1 MPNFTTNDGVTLA
14 YEDWGHGKPVLF
26 VHSWA
31 LDSQMWAPH
40 MLHFNALGMRTIAM
54 DRRGHGRSER
64 PYGGYDYDRLA
75 DDLAALIEHLDL
87 RELTLIGHSMG
98 TGECVRLL
106 SRHGSERIAKVILL
120 SPVAPCYLDAD
131 GLPLPASTVD
141 AALAAIHA
149 DFPQWLAEGAD
160 GFYLPAETHTSE
172 GVIRRTIDI
181 MLGTSLHAATECFR
195 TRVGADLRD
204 ELRQIDVPMLVI
216 HGERDVSELVAFGRA
231 IAGMVPACRYLEYAD
246 APHGM
251 FHTHQRPL
259 LKDMQDFIGANAHA

>member
-1 MPNFTTNDGVTLA
+1 MPTFTTNDGVTLA
-14 YEDWGHGKPVLF
+14 YEDWGHGKPILF

-40 MLHFNALGMRTIAM
+40 MLHFNAMGMRTIAM
-54 DRRGHGRSER
+54 DRRGHGRSDR

-98 TGECVRLL
+98 TAECVRLL
-106 SRHGSERIAKVILL
+106 SRHGTERIARVILL
-120 SPVAPCYLDAD
+120 SPVAPCYVGDD
-131 GLPLPASTVD
+131 GTPLPASTF
-141 AALAAIHA
+141 APALAAIHA

-160 GFYLPAETHTSE
+160 GFYLLDETGTSE

-181 MLGTSLHAATECFR
+181 MLSTSLHAATECFR
-195 TRVGADLRD
+195 TRVSADLRN
-204 ELRQIDVPMLVI
+204 ELPHIDVPMLVI
-216 HGERDVSELVAFGRA
+216 HGQRDVSELVAFGRA
-231 IAGMVPACRYLEYAD
+231 IARLVPGCRYLEYAD

-251 FHTHQRPL
+251 FHTHQRTL
-259 LKDMQDFIGANAHA
+259 LKDMQAFLGTLADA

>member
-1 MPNFTTNDGVTLA
+1 MPNFTTRDGVTLA
-14 YEDWGHGKPVLF
+14 YEDWGNGKPVLF

-64 PYGGYDYDRLA
+64 PGSGYDYDRLA

-106 SRHGSERIAKVILL
+106 SRHGSDRIARVVLL
-120 SPVAPCYLDAD
+120 SPVAPCYLDAE
-131 GLPLPASTVD
+131 GKPLPVSTFD
-141 AALAAIHA
+141 PALAAIHA
-149 DFPQWLAEGAD
+149 DFPQWLADGAD
-160 GFYLPAETHTSE
+160 GFYLPAETNTSE

-181 MLGTSLHAATECFR
+181 MLNTSLHAATECFR
-195 TRVGADLRD
+195 TRVTADLRD
-204 ELRQIDVPMLVI
+204 ELRRIDVPMLVI
-216 HGERDVSELVAFGRA
+216 HGQRDVSELVAFGRD
-231 IAGMVPACRYLEYAD
+231 IASMVPACQYLEYDD

-251 FHTHQRPL
+251 FHTHQRSL
-259 LKDMQDFIGANAHA
+259 LRDMQAFISPHADA